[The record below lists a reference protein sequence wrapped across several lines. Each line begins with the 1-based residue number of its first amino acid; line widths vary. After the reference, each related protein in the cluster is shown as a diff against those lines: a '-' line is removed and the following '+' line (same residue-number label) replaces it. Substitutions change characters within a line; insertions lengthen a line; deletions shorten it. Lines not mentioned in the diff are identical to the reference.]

1 MNNYEG
7 YERYER
13 TKSDFPY
20 RKLVTIL
27 SFISFISGKDNI
39 RKYVICA
46 SQTIHLDSVNDTFRL
61 QKLYVYESQFSD
73 SQICRTHVKIIT

>member
-1 MNNYEG
+1 MFFLYA
-7 YERYER
+7 
-13 TKSDFPY
+13 K
-20 RKLVTIL
+20 VTIL

-61 QKLYVYESQFSD
+61 QKLYVYESQIFRQSD
-73 SQICRTHVKIIT
+73 LSNSC

>member
-1 MNNYEG
+1 MFFLYA
-7 YERYER
+7 
-13 TKSDFPY
+13 K
-20 RKLVTIL
+20 VTIL
-27 SFISFISGKDNI
+27 SFISFISFINGKDNI
-39 RKYVICA
+39 RKYAISA